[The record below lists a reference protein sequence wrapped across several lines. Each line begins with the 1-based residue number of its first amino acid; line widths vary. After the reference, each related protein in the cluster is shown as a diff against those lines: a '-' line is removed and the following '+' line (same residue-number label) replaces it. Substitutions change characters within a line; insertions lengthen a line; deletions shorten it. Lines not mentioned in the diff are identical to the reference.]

1 MTDKTTHDILTLFA
15 LVIFADKRVF
25 AREIEAF
32 VDICVNTLSR
42 NKHLKE
48 MDEAEVLLWYEENR
62 AEMKRY
68 LDAPDFEEKFT
79 ALLDRLHPIPGK
91 SEVLAAM
98 NYIAAS
104 DGEVHVSETALIVLA
119 RRHWSAAPA

>member
-1 MTDKTTHDILTLFA
+1 MTDETTHDILTLFA

-25 AREIEAF
+25 AREVEAF

-42 NKHLKE
+42 NKHLHD
-48 MDEAEVLLWYEENR
+48 MDEAEVLLWYENNR
-62 AEMKRY
+62 AKMKQY
-68 LDAPDFEEKFT
+68 IDAPDFEDRFT
-79 ALLDRLHPIPGK
+79 ALLDRLHPTPGK

-98 NYIAAS
+98 NYIAAA

-119 RRHWSAAPA
+119 RRHWSTA